1 MKPLDWII
9 LVIVLLSVLQGLRR
23 GLIVSLVSLVGFVAA
38 IILAGR
44 YWYVVMP
51 VVTWFC
57 SAVWLRQFVSY
68 FLVALFVWL
77 IFTLLAHLLRRSVRA
92 IGLGWLDR
100 LFGGIFGLLRGV
112 LVVVIGFIIVA
123 ATMPSVLQSQNS
135 RLAPL
140 FLSAAQPVIRG
151 TPSAAANRI
160 FSGLQREFPASR

>member
-100 LFGGIFGLLRGV
+100 LFGGIFGLLR
-112 LVVVIGFIIVA
+112 
-123 ATMPSVLQSQNS
+123 
-135 RLAPL
+135 
-140 FLSAAQPVIRG
+140 
-151 TPSAAANRI
+151 
-160 FSGLQREFPASR
+160 